1 MSKKSYVKFQIP
13 KEIADKAYQ
22 VLEIARDSGKL
33 RKGTNESTKAVERG
47 VAKLV
52 LLAEDVDPPQVVAH
66 LPILCEERKIAYLYV
81 PSKEELGKSTGID
94 VPTAAVSIED
104 PGEAKDAL
112 NELIEAI
119 KKQVEPATEKKPKE
133 EKPEKEIKEE
143 KPKEEMKPEKPVV
156 TTAEKK
162 PEDEKRKKAGES

>member
-1 MSKKSYVKFQIP
+1 MSKQSKVKIKIP

-22 VLEIARDSGKL
+22 VLEIARDGGKL

-47 VAKLV
+47 LAKLV

-66 LPILCEERKIAYLYV
+66 LPILCEERKIAYLFV
-81 PSKEELGKSTGID
+81 PSKADLGKATGLE
-94 VPTAAVSIED
+94 VPTAATSIID

-119 KKQVEPATEKKPKE
+119 GKL
-133 EKPEKEIKEE
+133 
-143 KPKEEMKPEKPVV
+143 
-156 TTAEKK
+156 
-162 PEDEKRKKAGES
+162 KKAGEA

>member
-81 PSKEELGKSTGID
+81 PSKEELGKATGID

-112 NELIEAI
+112 NELIEAV
-119 KKQVEPATEKKPKE
+119 KKQVEPTAEEKPKEEKKPEKPVETTAEKKPKE
-133 EKPEKEIKEE
+133 EKQ
-143 KPKEEMKPEKPVV
+143 
-156 TTAEKK
+156 
-162 PEDEKRKKAGES
+162 KKAVKS

>member
-1 MSKKSYVKFQIP
+1 MSKKSYVKIQIP

-81 PSKEELGKSTGID
+81 PSKEELGKATGID

-104 PGEAKDAL
+104 PGEAHLPAGSVHL
-112 NELIEAI
+112 PRHLRRPQTIRSAI
-119 KKQVEPATEKKPKE
+119 HSPLPRRPTPLHLCQVRPC
-133 EKPEKEIKEE
+133 
-143 KPKEEMKPEKPVV
+143 
-156 TTAEKK
+156 
-162 PEDEKRKKAGES
+162 RLAGIIHHLYLSLQF

>member
-1 MSKKSYVKFQIP
+1 MSNKSYVKFQIP

-66 LPILCEERKIAYLYV
+66 LPILCEERKIPYLYV

-112 NELIEAI
+112 NELVEAV
-119 KKQVEPATEKKPKE
+119 KKQVKPTTEKKV
-133 EKPEKEIKEE
+133 EKPEPEKKIETATEE
-143 KPKEEMKPEKPVV
+143 KPKEEKQ
-156 TTAEKK
+156 
-162 PEDEKRKKAGES
+162 KKAGES